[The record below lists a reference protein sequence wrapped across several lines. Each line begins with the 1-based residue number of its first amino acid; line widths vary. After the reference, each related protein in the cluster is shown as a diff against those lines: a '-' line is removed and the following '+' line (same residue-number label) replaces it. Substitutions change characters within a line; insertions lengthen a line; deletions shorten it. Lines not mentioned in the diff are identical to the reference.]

1 MTQATSNTGKER
13 FDKRFKDAQ
22 AYLKANGF
30 NRSIKTLF
38 EDMERCEKNTLKLL
52 IK

>member
-13 FDKRFKDAQ
+13 FDKRFKDAE

-38 EDMERCEKNTLKLL
+38 EDMDRCEKKYFKVIN
-52 IK
+52 